1 MEFISRL
8 DVLRKIDAKM
18 FWAVSGSFYNHLW
31 YLTEQMVVLALFD
44 SQLEATSKEAMARR
58 LHQTERIPIASGKPV
73 FPNIAPGARS
83 NIEDFIGSQSWLM
96 FDLFDMV
103 GPQDWLLAPCSSWHL
118 SANFRRLEQFASSL
132 VVVND
137 IAERGCHMATENI
150 NTLQDE
156 EQRQALVQRVEYF
169 REKIPTARKQDLKK
183 L

>member
-73 FPNIAPGARS
+73 FPNIAPHSG
-83 NIEDFIGSQSWLM
+83 
-96 FDLFDMV
+96 
-103 GPQDWLLAPCSSWHL
+103 
-118 SANFRRLEQFASSL
+118 
-132 VVVND
+132 
-137 IAERGCHMATENI
+137 
-150 NTLQDE
+150 
-156 EQRQALVQRVEYF
+156 
-169 REKIPTARKQDLKK
+169 LK
-183 L
+183 